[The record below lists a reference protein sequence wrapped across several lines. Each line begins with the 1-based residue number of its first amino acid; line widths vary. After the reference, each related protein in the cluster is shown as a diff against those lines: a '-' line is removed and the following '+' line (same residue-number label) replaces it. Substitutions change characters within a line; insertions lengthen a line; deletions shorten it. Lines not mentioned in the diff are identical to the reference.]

1 MNKKPDTEENLPAL
15 PSRSRLWSAALLT
28 LREWFGGLLLGMAVG
43 IELDI
48 LLTKKLGWVPEDSKA
63 HFLSAVLLFGS
74 AILVGLKLTKKSG
87 G

>member
-15 PSRSRLWSAALLT
+15 LSKNTLWSAALLT

-48 LLTKKLGWVPEDSKA
+48 LLTKKLGWAPEDSKA